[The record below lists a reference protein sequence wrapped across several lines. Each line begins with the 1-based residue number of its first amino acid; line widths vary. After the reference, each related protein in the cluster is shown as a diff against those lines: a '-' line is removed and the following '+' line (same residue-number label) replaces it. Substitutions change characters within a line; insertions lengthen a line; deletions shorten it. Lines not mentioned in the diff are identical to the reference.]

1 MTDEAD
7 EFTLVDCEVN
17 AIKNSVRPV
26 GVGCLGDTLNHEE
39 GIAVD

>member
-17 AIKNSVRPV
+17 AIKNSVETG
-26 GVGCLGDTLNHEE
+26 GVG
-39 GIAVD
+39 

>member
-26 GVGCLGDTLNHEE
+26 GWGVWNTLNHEE